1 MVPFA
6 IAGLQAPVAHGT
18 DNIPALR
25 RSIGHGLRRFPWVQM
40 VVLSELAAYGY
51 LPAQA
56 EPPGGAAETAFREI
70 AARHAIWLVSGSHFE
85 RVDDKLYNT
94 ALVIDPSGAVV
105 ARYRKM
111 FPFLPYETGI
121 AAGTEFCVFDVPAI
135 GRFGLSICY
144 DMWFPETTRT
154 LAAMGAEVIL
164 HPSLTDTID
173 RELELQIARV
183 SAGINQCYFFDINGV
198 EGGGVGRSIIIDP
211 SGYVLH
217 EAGAGAEF
225 MPVEIDLE
233 RVRRQRATGLRG
245 ACQVLKSFRDR
256 PVEFPVYQRDSFD
269 NGFLDSLGPLDK
281 PARGGREGLP

>member
-25 RSIGHGLRRFPWVQM
+25 RALGHALRRFPWVQM
-40 VVLSELAAYGY
+40 VVLSELCAYGY

-56 EPPGGAAETAFREI
+56 EPPGGAAETAFREL
-70 AARHAIWLVSGSHFE
+70 AARHAIWLIPGSHFE

-111 FPFLPYETGI
+111 FPFLPYETAI
-121 AAGTEFCVFDVPAI
+121 SPGTEFCVFDVPAV

-183 SAGINQCYFFDINGV
+183 SAGTNQCYFFDINGV
-198 EGGGVGRSIIIDP
+198 EGGGTGRSIIVDP

-217 EAGAGAEF
+217 EAGGGAEF
-225 MPVEIDLE
+225 MPVEIDLA
-233 RVRRQRATGLRG
+233 RVRRERATGLRG
-245 ACQVLKSFRDR
+245 AGQLLKSFRDR
-256 PVEFPVYQRDSFD
+256 PVEFPVYHRDQFD
-269 NGFLDSLGPLDK
+269 GGFLDSLGPLDK
-281 PARGGREGLP
+281 PTRGGRGGLT